1 MELKTV
7 KKRRGDLMKN
17 FFSILVMVIIL
28 GGGGYFV
35 YNEFV
40 KSKEPD
46 VVAVDTGSIKVEEI
60 DSKEFEKL
68 DQEIKE
74 LIKKYEYVETMSSF
88 DELNGLKQEDNS
100 YNIQKYSDKKLFL
113 ISASKQ
119 QDGSIVA
126 IFDDK
131 E

>member
-1 MELKTV
+1 M
-7 KKRRGDLMKN
+7 
-17 FFSILVMVIIL
+17 
-28 GGGGYFV
+28 
-35 YNEFV
+35 
-40 KSKEPD
+40 
-46 VVAVDTGSIKVEEI
+46 AVDTGSIKVEEI

-68 DQEIKE
+68 DQETKE
-74 LIKKYEYVETMSSF
+74 LIKRYEYVETMSSF

-100 YNIQKYSDKKLFL
+100 YNIQKYFDKKLFL

>member
-1 MELKTV
+1 
-7 KKRRGDLMKN
+7 MKN

-28 GGGGYFV
+28 GCGGYFV

-74 LIKKYEYVETMSSF
+74 LIKKYEYVETISSF

-131 E
+131 Q

>member
-1 MELKTV
+1 M
-7 KKRRGDLMKN
+7 KK
-17 FFSILVMVIIL
+17 FFSVLVMLIIL

-40 KSKEPD
+40 KTKEPD
-46 VVAVDTGSIKVEEI
+46 VVAEDTGSIKVEDI

-68 DQEIKE
+68 DKE
-74 LIKKYEYVETMSSF
+74 TKDLIKKYEYVETLDSF
-88 DELNGLKQEDNS
+88 DELNKLKQEDNS
-100 YNIQKYSDKKLFL
+100 YNVSKYSNKKLFL
-113 ISASKQ
+113 VSASKQ
-119 QDGSIVA
+119 KDGTIIA